1 MNVHELLQTELWS
14 KRTSWRILV
23 GLGIATGLCLVGFV
37 SWNEYEVHW
46 LTSGERE
53 ASRAALAEIDSMEDA
68 GSLSDRAW
76 EARKQQVKTKIEATK
91 KEVRTYR
98 GTLMEMDLSLYFLRV
113 EADRVNLKR
122 RKVGRGEVPD
132 AVFGGSTNEIRLKLH
147 KELE

>member
-1 MNVHELLQTELWS
+1 
-14 KRTSWRILV
+14 
-23 GLGIATGLCLVGFV
+23 
-37 SWNEYEVHW
+37 
-46 LTSGERE
+46 
-53 ASRAALAEIDSMEDA
+53 MEDA

-122 RKVGRGEVPD
+122 RKVGRGEVPMQFLAD
-132 AVFGGSTNEIRLKLH
+132 RQMRSG
-147 KELE
+147 